1 MAVFRKVAWRII
13 PILFVCYILAY
24 LDRINVGFAKLQMQR
39 DLGITDSVYG
49 AGAGIFFLGYFLFE
63 VPANIALK
71 KIGARLWLSSIM
83 AMWGCVSAATM
94 FVHTATQFYLL
105 RLLLGVV
112 EAGFFPGVILFLTFW
127 YSRQYRTRMTAA
139 FMSAIPLS
147 GAIGGPVSGWILA
160 RMTVLGGLRGWQW
173 LYLIEG
179 LPSVVAGVVAFLVLE
194 DGPAK
199 ARWLSPREKEL
210 LANALDEEELQKN
223 REGKKLKTMRDAFK
237 SPAIWCLA
245 AIFFGFSMGSYGVG
259 FWLPQ
264 VLADRFTSDPFT
276 IGILSAIPW
285 TVGAIAMIAVGRLCD
300 QTGRY
305 RPYLVTAGIVG
316 ALAFAASA
324 FPEFPKAF
332 SLLALTIATAGV
344 MVCISTF
351 WALPTRIL
359 SATAAAA
366 GIAWIN
372 SLGNLSGYFC
382 PSIVGKIRDETH
394 SMTPALLMLSG
405 CCLAASI
412 GVAFLKRT
420 NGPAHSASLGAAML
434 AVAPQLQNE
443 FSIEDKHNA

>member
-1 MAVFRKVAWRII
+1 MKSKPGWMKQPSIESTSAETLAVFRKVAWRII
-13 PILFVCYILAY
+13 PILFICYILAY

-39 DLGITDSVYG
+39 DLGMTDSVYG
-49 AGAGIFFLGYFLFE
+49 TGAGIFFLGYFLFE

-71 KIGARLWLSSIM
+71 KIGARVWLSSIM

-105 RLLLGVV
+105 RFLLGVV

-160 RMTVLGGLRGWQW
+160 RMTVFGGLHGWQW

-199 ARWLSPREKEL
+199 ARWLSLHEKEL
-210 LANALDEEELQKN
+210 LANALDEEECQKN
-223 REGKKLKTMRDAFK
+223 REGKKLKTMRDAF
-237 SPAIWCLA
+237 SSSAIWCLA

-264 VLADRFTSDPFT
+264 VLADRFTSDFFT

-285 TVGAIAMIAVGRLCD
+285 TAGAITMIAVGRRCD
-300 QTGRY
+300 ETGRY
-305 RPYLVTAGIVG
+305 RSFIVTAGIVG

-324 FPEFPKAF
+324 FPGFPKTF

-366 GIAWIN
+366 GIA
-372 SLGNLSGYFC
+372 
-382 PSIVGKIRDETH
+382 
-394 SMTPALLMLSG
+394 
-405 CCLAASI
+405 
-412 GVAFLKRT
+412 
-420 NGPAHSASLGAAML
+420 
-434 AVAPQLQNE
+434 
-443 FSIEDKHNA
+443 